1 VVAAMS
7 QVPTIGAAFLG
18 AVLFGAATA
27 AGLAAAMSI
36 LQAHLGDRDRVL
48 AFTAFHVLIRAGLAL
63 AALGAGL
70 AGDFLGRLD
79 WPVLGS
85 LPPARAVLFVSGLL
99 VATSSV
105 FVRLPASAVAGT
117 SAEGPAT

>member
-1 VVAAMS
+1 MS
-7 QVPTIGAAFLG
+7 QVPTIWAAFAG

-36 LQAHLGDRDRVL
+36 LQEQVGERDREL

-70 AGDFLGRLD
+70 AGDFLGRLH
-79 WPVLGS
+79 WPLLGA
-85 LPPARAVLFVSGLL
+85 LPPARAVLLVSGVL
-99 VATSSV
+99 VAASAV
-105 FVRLPASAVAGT
+105 FVRVPAERA
-117 SAEGPAT
+117 